1 MRSYAAAAAVGALAA
16 RGVHASPFPQAVTA
30 AISPSAAI
38 PSGCS
43 ANYSGSFGIAV
54 VVLSSSTSSVATP
67 SSAATS
73 NTTADVG
80 VQEAAVVTPSISSSS
95 SSAAGVYV
103 VSQIG
108 DGQIQAPT
116 TAAAATPVYTT
127 PVPTPDYTSVVPI
140 SEISDG
146 QPQAPAGTPT
156 TTPLTPATPTPAVTS
171 PSSPSYSSTEAAT
184 TVIPIS
190 EISDG
195 QPQAPAATS
204 TSPATTTTTT
214 SSSSSSSST
223 STTLATSVAAVSQ
236 ISDGQIQSP
245 TSAQK
250 SKNKRSLTACATS
263 STLTLTLSG
272 DAGGVLLD
280 AHNRTGYIASN
291 YQFQFDGPPQSGAL
305 YTAGFSVCEGGG
317 ESGGDV
323 LALGGS
329 KTWYRCLSGGF
340 YNLYDRWWAEQCEEV
355 GLEVVELVDC

>member
-1 MRSYAAAAAVGALAA
+1 MKSYAAAAAVGALVA

-30 AISPSAAI
+30 AISPSAAA

-54 VVLSSSTSSVATP
+54 VVLSSTSSSVVTP

-73 NTTADVG
+73 GATANVD
-80 VQEAAVVTPSISSSS
+80 VQEAAVTPSSSS
-95 SSAAGVYV
+95 SSAAGIYV

-116 TAAAATPVYTT
+116 AGITTPIYT
-127 PVPTPDYTSVVPI
+127 PVPTPDYTSIVPI

-156 TTPLTPATPTPAVTS
+156 PATPLTPITTPVISP
-171 PSSPSYSSTEAAT
+171 PSSSSSTESAT

-195 QPQAPAATS
+195 QPQAPAI
-204 TSPATTTTTT
+204 T
-214 SSSSSSSST
+214 SSSSTPSASSFST
-223 STTLATSVAAVSQ
+223 AEPGTTVAAVSQ
-236 ISDGQIQSP
+236 ISDGQIQSS
-245 TSAQK
+245 TAAR
-250 SKNKRSLTACATS
+250 NKRSLTACATD
-263 STLTLTLSG
+263 STLTLTLTG
-272 DAGGVLLD
+272 DDGVLRD
-280 AHNRTGYIASN
+280 ARNRTGYVASN
-291 YQFQFDGPPQSGAL
+291 YQFQFDAPPQSGAL
-305 YTAGFSVCEGGG
+305 YTAGFSVCGGG
-317 ESGGDV
+317 DDDGEGNEKV

-329 KTWYRCLSGGF
+329 KTWYRCLSGEF

-355 GLEVVELVDC
+355 GIEIVELVECE

>member
-1 MRSYAAAAAVGALAA
+1 MKSYAAAAAVGALVA

-30 AISPSAAI
+30 AISPSAAA

-54 VVLSSSTSSVATP
+54 VVLSSTSSTNV
-67 SSAATS
+67 
-73 NTTADVG
+73 D
-80 VQEAAVVTPSISSSS
+80 VQEAAVTPSPSS
-95 SSAAGVYV
+95 SSAAGIYV

-116 TAAAATPVYTT
+116 AGITTPIYT

-156 TTPLTPATPTPAVTS
+156 PATPLTPIATPVISPPPS
-171 PSSPSYSSTEAAT
+171 PSSSSSTEAAT

-195 QPQAPAATS
+195 QPQAPAI
-204 TSPATTTTTT
+204 T
-214 SSSSSSSST
+214 SSSSTPSASSFST
-223 STTLATSVAAVSQ
+223 AEPGTTVAAVSQ
-236 ISDGQIQSP
+236 ISDGQIQSS
-245 TSAQK
+245 TAAR
-250 SKNKRSLTACATS
+250 NKRSLTACATD

-272 DAGGVLLD
+272 DDGVLRD
-280 AHNRTGYIASN
+280 ARNRTGYVASN
-291 YQFQFDGPPQSGAL
+291 YQFQFDAPPQSGAL
-305 YTAGFSVCEGGG
+305 YTAGFSVCGGG
-317 ESGGDV
+317 DDGEGNDKV

-329 KTWYRCLSGGF
+329 KTWYRCLSGEF

-355 GLEVVELVDC
+355 GIEVVELVECE